1 MFDAIILLAGK
12 GKRTG
17 LPYNKVFHELNSK
30 PLFRHSLE
38 KFLELPSCRK
48 VVLVCEK
55 TEIAAVQALVSDP
68 RIALTEGGSERQDS
82 VRAGMEACESEVVL
96 IHDGARPFVTGEEIE
111 AVFRATLRSKAA
123 APGIRPR
130 DTIAEAGEA
139 YRTLDR
145 NKLWTVLTPQGVYR
159 NLYLEAWRLAAAEAY
174 YGTDDISLLAKYL
187 GIIPE
192 IVPGSDKN
200 IKVTTAEDL
209 LFLEFLSRREA

>member
-96 IHDGARPFVTGEEIE
+96 IHDGARPSSREKK
-111 AVFRATLRSKAA
+111 SKPFSGRPSAA
-123 APGIRPR
+123 SCRPGHQAQGY
-130 DTIAEAGEA
+130 DCGSGEA
-139 YRTLDR
+139 IGR
-145 NKLWTVLTPQGVYR
+145 WT
-159 NLYLEAWRLAAAEAY
+159 
-174 YGTDDISLLAKYL
+174 
-187 GIIPE
+187 E
-192 IVPGSDKN
+192 INFGR
-200 IKVTTAEDL
+200 
-209 LFLEFLSRREA
+209 F